1 VATDE
6 YKYFIFES
14 SVHKVLKQHDLMTS
28 PAYILL
34 SASDSFHTPTK
45 GINERWQTDFSYFK
59 IIGWGWYYLSTVWGD
74 YSRFIL
80 IWRLTTSLGAG
91 DVKDTLDQAIAL
103 TGVTHIPIRHH
114 PR

>member
-1 VATDE
+1 M
-6 YKYFIFES
+6 KP
-14 SVHKVLKQHDLMTS
+14 HDLMTS

-45 GINERWQTDFSYFK
+45 RINELWQTDFSYFK

-80 IWRLTTSLGAG
+80 IWRLTASMGTG
-91 DVKDTLDQAIAL
+91 DVKETLDQAIAL
-103 TGVTHIPIRHH
+103 TGVTHIPVRHR